1 MDDASYCVS
10 SNFSVNFD
18 SNLLSRVFYNNYPAP
33 GPDQSALVTPSTDG
47 QNIPLP
53 GINDYAGQIL
63 KDERAEFD
71 SSGVIKTIR
80 VCTNVQVLENSP
92 LVSNLKPGHS

>member
-1 MDDASYCVS
+1 MSTTNSFLS
-10 SNFSVNFD
+10 SSIF
-18 SNLLSRVFYNNYPAP
+18 RVFYNNYPAP
-33 GPDQSALVTPSTDG
+33 GPDQPALVTPSTDG
-47 QNIPLP
+47 QSIPLP

-80 VCTNVQVLENSP
+80 VCTNVQV
-92 LVSNLKPGHS
+92 